1 MTSYFQKWT
10 HPKNDPLL
18 QELHKKVEEIMHA
31 SLSEGVNDHNE
42 FTFHKYLQEK

>member
-1 MTSYFQKWT
+1 MSYFQKWT

-18 QELHKKVEEIMHA
+18 PELHKKVEEIMHA
-31 SLSEGVNDHNE
+31 SLGERVKDHNE